1 MVEVSSFE
9 IIENPGFVKDI
20 DMPELGGAASL
31 YEDGS
36 VFVQKTGRYY
46 APEKEDSTYW
56 RMRQEFDASK
66 SIKSGD
72 RYRESNGARRMMS
85 HHYGLVG

>member
-20 DMPELGGAASL
+20 DMPELGGSASL

-36 VFVQKTGRYY
+36 VFVKESGRYY

-66 SIKSGD
+66 LIKSGD
-72 RYRESNGARRMMS
+72 RYMQANMNRRQMS
-85 HHYGLVG
+85 QRYGLVA